1 MGRNKLIKNLTYKLM
16 ERKPCKC
23 ATTMP
28 NKYEIQCA
36 IGSFGGEKFKTK
48 KALEKIDEYWVHKT
62 HPKAGDWLW
71 EQNEQGQCYP
81 QFTGNKNAV
90 LSSGKNVIYIV
101 PIKRKENSVINKK
114 LLQDY
119 KKMIKAFYYGVKVQI
134 LKNVYVE
141 DLVTNEKLEWSENE
155 EQFNSKKFLSWI
167 NVKYGY
173 LKKNYIGIISIIDE
187 DLFCDELNY
196 VFGLACPMTQVGIS
210 SVVRY
215 TAKFTEEEF
224 DYNTFLMRTLKTT
237 LHEIGHMFGLLHCI
251 YYECNMN
258 GSNNLEK
265 SDIRPIYF
273 CPVCYRKLSY
283 C

>member
-1 MGRNKLIKNLTYKLM
+1 
-16 ERKPCKC
+16 
-23 ATTMP
+23 
-28 NKYEIQCA
+28 
-36 IGSFGGEKFKTK
+36 
-48 KALEKIDEYWVHKT
+48 
-62 HPKAGDWLW
+62 
-71 EQNEQGQCYP
+71 
-81 QFTGNKNAV
+81 
-90 LSSGKNVIYIV
+90 
-101 PIKRKENSVINKK
+101 
-114 LLQDY
+114 
-119 KKMIKAFYYGVKVQI
+119 MIKAFYYGVKVQI

-141 DLVTNEKLEWSENE
+141 DLVTNEKLEWSEND

-187 DLFCDELNY
+187 DLVCDELNY

-215 TAKFTEEEF
+215 TTKFTEEEF
-224 DYNTFLMRTLKTT
+224 DYNTFLIRTLKTT

-273 CPVCYRKLSY
+273 CPICYRKLSY